1 LIEFTDTM
9 AVRLQSSSVIPV
21 SWIPDIYVNPSNNG
35 NLQSS
40 KYKDIDLA
48 IRRTNQ
54 EFLIEFLK
62 AYDIALEKRRRKNV
76 QS

>member
-1 LIEFTDTM
+1 LIEFTEAM
-9 AVRLQSSSVIPV
+9 AVHLQSCSVIPV

-54 EFLIEFLK
+54 EFLK

>member
-1 LIEFTDTM
+1 M